1 MFEFISK
8 RFSGLQKYSDVVLSL
23 FVVCIVLLL
32 VIPIP
37 PILLDL
43 FLSLSI
49 VLAVTTLLV
58 TLYITDS
65 LEFNAFPSLLLFLT
79 LFRLGLNIAST
90 RMILAEGEA
99 GDIIKTFGGFVTGG
113 NIVVGLVIFILLTVI
128 NFVVITKGSGR
139 IAEVAARFTLD
150 AMPGKQMSI
159 DADLNA
165 GLIDEKDAKKRREK
179 ITAEADF
186 YGAMDGASKFVRGD
200 AIAGIIIT
208 VVNVFGG
215 LAVGML
221 VEDLS
226 WSEALD
232 TYLVLTVGDGLVSQ
246 IPALLISV
254 GSGVIVTRASD
265 EENLGFM
272 LQRQVF
278 NNPRVLAVTAGVV
291 SVLAIVPGMPSLI
304 LLSIAGTIG
313 LYAYVLW
320 RGGTPEGRLAAA
332 GADLGGAGTVSP
344 DGGAAAKKESGED
357 VEKALYVDP
366 MEIEL
371 GYGLIP
377 LVDPSQGGDL
387 LNRITMIRRQVASDL
402 GLLVPPIRIRD
413 NMALDSNI
421 YVIKI
426 KGIEVASG
434 NLHLDSFLAMNPGS
448 VEGDL
453 PGIKTYEPA
462 FGLAAVWI
470 SQAQKENAEAMGY
483 TVVDTLSVLAT
494 HLTEEIHS
502 HAYELL
508 NRQEAQRLVDNA
520 KAYAS
525 AVIEELIPNQL
536 TLGQVLKVLQ
546 NLLKERIPIRD
557 IVTILETLADHANQ
571 SKETDV
577 LTEYVRQAMGRT
589 ISKQYQNEEKI
600 IHVITLDSK
609 VEQMLLESVHKD
621 DFGARIVVRPQTV
634 RKTIEE
640 INHYVDIAAQQ
651 GAQVVVLTTSA
662 LRMNFRHLIER
673 NLPRLPVLSFN
684 EIASNVKIEAL
695 GAISSEVLM

>member
-1 MFEFISK
+1 MLDFLSK
-8 RFSGLQKYSDVVLSL
+8 YFTNINKHSDAILSVAVVS
-23 FVVCIVLLL
+23 IVLLL
-32 VIPIP
+32 VIPLP
-37 PILLDL
+37 PVLLDL

-99 GDIIKTFGGFVTGG
+99 GDIIKTFGNFVTGG
-113 NIVVGLVIFILLTVI
+113 NLVVGLVIFILLTVI

-165 GLIDEKDAKKRREK
+165 GLIDEQEAKMRREK
-179 ITAEADF
+179 ITSEADF

-208 VVNVFGG
+208 VVNILGG

-221 VEDLS
+221 VEGFS
-226 WSEALD
+226 WAEALD
-232 TYLVLTVGDGLVSQ
+232 TYMVLTVGDGLVSQ

-254 GSGVIVTRASD
+254 GSGVIVTRAS
-265 EENLGFM
+265 ESTNLGFM
-272 LQRQVF
+272 LQKQVF
-278 NNPRVLAVTAGVV
+278 NNPRVLFVTAGIVA
-291 SVLAIVPGMPSLI
+291 VLGIVPGMPMLI
-304 LLSIAGTIG
+304 LYGIAGTIG

-320 RGGTPEGRLAAA
+320 KTGPVEGRLATA
-332 GADLGGAGTVSP
+332 GPDIGGAEPGSKEP
-344 DGGAAAKKESGED
+344 GAASAKESAED

-434 NLHLDSFLAMNPGS
+434 TLHLDSFLAMNPGT
-448 VEGDL
+448 VEGEL
-453 PGIKTYEPA
+453 PGIKTHEPA
-462 FGLAAVWI
+462 FGLPAVWI

-494 HLTEEIHS
+494 HLTEEIHT
-502 HAYELL
+502 HAHELL
-508 NRQEAQRLVDNA
+508 NRQEAQRLIDNA
-520 KAYAS
+520 KVYAS

-536 TLGQVLKVLQ
+536 ALGQILKVLQ
-546 NLLKERIPIRD
+546 NLLRERIPIRD

-571 SKETDV
+571 TKESDV
-577 LTEYVRQAMGRT
+577 LTEYVRQAMART
-589 ISKQYQNEEKI
+589 ISKQYHNEERI

-609 VEQMLLESVHKD
+609 VEQMFLESIHKD
-621 DFGARIVVRPQTV
+621 EFGSRIVVRPQTV

-640 INHYVDIAAQQ
+640 INQYVDVAAQQ
-651 GAQVVVLTTSA
+651 SSQVVVLTTSA
-662 LRMNFRHLIER
+662 LRLNFRHLIER

-684 EIASNVKIEAL
+684 EIAPNVKIEAL